1 MKKLNAVLKA
11 IDKISEITGKCASWL
26 MIVVTLIILYEVI
39 ARTVFG
45 APTVWAF
52 ELSIMLWGTYFVS
65 VMAWTHKE
73 GGHIAVDVIYNRF
86 STRMKAIL
94 DLTFCLL
101 LCFTLVAFLT
111 KAGIDFAATSWE
123 LLERTGSPWNPPIY
137 PLKTTLPIGFALL
150 GLQCLARF
158 ICDIMILIGRQ
169 K

>member
-11 IDKISEITGKCASWL
+11 IDKISEVTGKCASWL

-73 GGHIAVDVIYNRF
+73 GGHIAVDVIYNWF
-86 STRMKAIL
+86 STRRGLISPPPPGSYQSAPAHRG
-94 DLTFCLL
+94 
-101 LCFTLVAFLT
+101 TLRY
-111 KAGIDFAATSWE
+111 IH
-123 LLERTGSPWNPPIY
+123 
-137 PLKTTLPIGFALL
+137 
-150 GLQCLARF
+150 
-158 ICDIMILIGRQ
+158 
-169 K
+169 

>member
-1 MKKLNAVLKA
+1 MKKLNAVLEA

-39 ARTVFG
+39 MRTVFG
-45 APTVWAF
+45 TPTIWAF

-94 DLTFCLL
+94 DVTFCLL
-101 LCFTLVAFLT
+101 LCFTLVC
-111 KAGIDFAATSWE
+111 
-123 LLERTGSPWNPPIY
+123 
-137 PLKTTLPIGFALL
+137 LPDKG
-150 GLQCLARF
+150 G
-158 ICDIMILIGRQ
+158 D
-169 K
+169 